1 MIARM
6 WHGWTKPENA
16 DAYEN
21 LLRDEM
27 FPEIRQIEGARGAYL
42 LRKDG
47 EKEISF
53 VTITLFESL
62 EAVRRFAGQGV
73 SGTNYETAVLHP
85 KAHALLSRYDAK
97 SEHYEVRIRPALEQ

>member
-16 DAYEN
+16 DAYED

-27 FPEIRQIEGARGAYL
+27 FPEIGQIEGSRGAYL
-42 LRKDG
+42 LRKNG
-47 EKEISF
+47 EKEVAF

-62 EAVRRFAGQGV
+62 DAVRRFAGE
-73 SGTNYETAVLHP
+73 NYETAVLHP
-85 KAHALLSRYDAK
+85 KAHALLARHDAR
-97 SEHYEVRIRPALEQ
+97 SEHYEVRIGQEEQTGRID

>member
-6 WHGWTKPENA
+6 WHGWTKPADA

-27 FPEIRQIEGARGAYL
+27 FPSMRRVQGFERAYL
-42 LRKDG
+42 LRRAAG
-47 EKEISF
+47 EEVEF
-53 VTITLFESL
+53 VTVTVFTSL
-62 EAVRRFAGQGV
+62 DAVRRFAG
-73 SGTNYETAVLHP
+73 NDYETAVLHP

-97 SEHYEVRIRPALEQ
+97 SVHYEVRITPEH

>member
-1 MIARM
+1 MIARI

-27 FPEIRQIEGARGAYL
+27 FPSIRQVEGSKGAYL
-42 LRKDG
+42 LRRSSAS
-47 EKEISF
+47 EVEF
-53 VTITLFESL
+53 VTITLFASI
-62 EAVRRFAGQGV
+62 EAVQRFAGE
-73 SGTNYETAVLHP
+73 NYELAVLHP

-97 SEHYEVRIRPALEQ
+97 SEHYEVRITPH

>member
-6 WHGWTKPENA
+6 WHGWTRPENA

-27 FPEIRQIEGARGAYL
+27 FPSIRQIAGARGAYL
-42 LRKDG
+42 LRRSG
-47 EKEISF
+47 KEEVEF
-53 VTITLFESL
+53 VTITLFDSMD
-62 EAVRRFAGQGV
+62 AVRRFAGE
-73 SGTNYETAVLHP
+73 NYETAVLHP

-97 SEHYEVRIRPALEQ
+97 SEHYEVSITPE